1 MDEEAALQVLRQCWS
16 RESSAQWTPENPARG
31 QCCVTA
37 LVIQDLFGGEIQKT
51 MVNGERH
58 FYNRIDG
65 ARYDFSAEQ
74 FEQLPEYL
82 DLPSSREEAL
92 SDTTEEQYV
101 ALWRRVVA
109 CGLGASE
116 QERR

>member
-1 MDEEAALQVLRQCWS
+1 MRRCWS
-16 RESSAQWTPENPARG
+16 HESSAQWTPDHPARG
-31 QCCVTA
+31 QCCVTT
-37 LVIQDLFGGEIQKT
+37 LLIQELFGGEIQKT
-51 MVNGERH
+51 MVDDQRH

-65 ARYDFSAEQ
+65 ARYDFSADQ
-74 FEQLPEYL
+74 FEHLPEYL

-92 SDTTEEQYV
+92 SDTTQDQYE